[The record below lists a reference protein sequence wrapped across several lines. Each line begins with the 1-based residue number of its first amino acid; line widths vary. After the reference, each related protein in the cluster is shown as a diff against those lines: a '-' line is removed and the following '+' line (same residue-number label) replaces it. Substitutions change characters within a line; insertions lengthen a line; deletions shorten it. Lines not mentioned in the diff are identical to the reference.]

1 MRLKNKE
8 QKVDNINCWGYVI
21 CLTLSTGIILL
32 NYWSYHFEKTILTCI
47 MIILI
52 NKKNCF
58 FTFIRVV
65 IEILCHDHLHPNPS
79 FLKLLPYVLS
89 LYSGAASAPDFE
101 SAAYGSVLY
110 FLEAVLPFLETFYR
124 DFYYPDQ
131 STYSNEIDETDH
143 IAKAVVVCSISRG
156 RNIHCIFNAIILI
169 LNIEIP
175 VFCDLPREHLNRVI

>member
-1 MRLKNKE
+1 MKSRQCQLLGLCNLL
-8 QKVDNINCWGYVI
+8 DFINWYYFVE
-21 CLTLSTGIILL
+21 ILEL
-32 NYWSYHFEKTILTCI
+32 PLRKKHFDMHNNNTD
-47 MIILI
+47 
-52 NKKNCF
+52 KKYCF

-65 IEILCHDHLHPNPS
+65 IKILCRDHLHPNPS
-79 FLKLLPYVLS
+79 FLKLLPYFLS
-89 LYSGAASAPDFE
+89 FYSGAASAPDFE

-143 IAKAVVVCSISRG
+143 MAKAVVVCSISRG

-169 LNIEIP
+169 LNMEIP
-175 VFCDLPREHLNRVI
+175 VFCDLPRKHLNRVI

>member
-65 IEILCHDHLHPNPS
+65 IEILCHDHIDIS
-79 FLKLLPYVLS
+79 FTSK
-89 LYSGAASAPDFE
+89 
-101 SAAYGSVLY
+101 
-110 FLEAVLPFLETFYR
+110 PFLFKVTALCFVFIQWR
-124 DFYYPDQ
+124 CQ
-131 STYSNEIDETDH
+131 
-143 IAKAVVVCSISRG
+143 CS
-156 RNIHCIFNAIILI
+156 
-169 LNIEIP
+169 
-175 VFCDLPREHLNRVI
+175 